1 MSVSA
6 VTIRQDEPEH
16 VLTTVRR
23 TGRKTGKDVTRESD
37 LARRIV
43 QRLKHEDDEEVKYRK
58 RMMSPRSVYKRVTG
72 SVKKKQS
79 SSRTIPKRE
88 LQKMGRRQLTELV
101 KALRDEETS
110 KRVEEHT
117 ATYNRDDEFLLG
129 EAVYVVFERNIDL
142 SFSFSIMPLKSQEY
156 LTRTA
161 RKSLENNVHLTMI
174 NTQLALRAR
183 TQVQDTKSSSRGLCT
198 SWCERDRVGE
208 RMETFHAQSRE
219 SGEASGDLSCWY

>member
-23 TGRKTGKDVTRESD
+23 TGRKQGKDVTRESD

-43 QRLKHEDDEEVKYRK
+43 QRIKHEEDEEVKYRK

-79 SSRTIPKRE
+79 STRMIPKRE

-129 EAVYVVFERNIDL
+129 ESVYKTQNRLRVDSAHHGAKEIALENGWKRSMHRVESPEKRQETYRAGIEYRTFVTIDL
-142 SFSFSIMPLKSQEY
+142 SPSIYHHRSI
-156 LTRTA
+156 T
-161 RKSLENNVHLTMI
+161 I
-174 NTQLALRAR
+174 
-183 TQVQDTKSSSRGLCT
+183 
-198 SWCERDRVGE
+198 
-208 RMETFHAQSRE
+208 
-219 SGEASGDLSCWY
+219 DLSGSRTDTPSLSNTTTNQWKKQPTTL

>member
-142 SFSFSIMPLKSQEY
+142 SFSFLLCHSNHKNISLVPQENHSKIM
-156 LTRTA
+156 
-161 RKSLENNVHLTMI
+161 
-174 NTQLALRAR
+174 
-183 TQVQDTKSSSRGLCT
+183 CT
-198 SWCERDRVGE
+198 
-208 RMETFHAQSRE
+208 
-219 SGEASGDLSCWY
+219 